1 MLIVYGLAA
10 AVIILF
16 VIVFNRSDTGKQ
28 AGLIRLLV
36 SDRVKGGLKKVYLAE
51 DTFYK
56 GIEFYKKK
64 INVAVITVLAG
75 LLAAFAYE
83 LVSMG
88 SSGLINGNMIMR
100 NGYQGSPRN
109 VRIRVRDIQT
119 EESQVIDVK
128 VSERKYSIPELE
140 QMAAEADAV
149 ISEFMLAGNGSLDRI
164 TEDMDFPTSIK
175 GCPFRISWRTD
186 DPLLISSKG
195 VLDRE
200 RLNKLKEKKDISEG
214 IVIGIHAELSY
225 EDYLYEMHMTGRV
238 YQDNSDKEYSL
249 AEYLK
254 LMIDELD
261 LNTREDEYLVLP
273 ERVENIGLVYEEVGG
288 KKSVLLLLM
297 VIVAAAAMYFREDQE
312 LINRVRRRDME
323 LMNDYPVLVNKFV
336 LFYSAG
342 LTTRGIWSKLCRDY
356 RIKRDKDEKKN
367 RRDTGKKENNKRMD
381 INKKK
386 GRKYLYE
393 EMLLCEGWMNEGMGE
408 TAAYEAFAA
417 RCGLNRY
424 RQFISLISQAMG
436 KGRADLLPM
445 LEREAQDAFTER
457 KNRAKELGEEA
468 GTKLLFPMMLMLLIV
483 LIIVM
488 VPAFVAFRI

>member
-16 VIVFNRSDTGKQ
+16 MIVFNRSDVLKQ

-36 SDRVKGGLKKVYLAE
+36 NDRVKSGLKKVYLAE
-51 DTFYK
+51 DTFDK
-56 GIEFYKKK
+56 DIEFCKKK
-64 INVAVITVLAG
+64 INVTVVTVLAG

-140 QMAAEADAV
+140 RMAAEADAV
-149 ISEFMLAGNGSLDRI
+149 ISGVMLADNVNPDRI
-164 TEDMDFPTSIK
+164 TGDMDFPTSIK
-175 GCPFRISWRTD
+175 GYPFRISWRTD
-186 DPLLISSKG
+186 DPLLINSKG
-195 VLDRE
+195 VLNRE
-200 RLNKLKEKKDISEG
+200 RLDKLKEKKDISEG

-225 EDYLYEMHMTGRV
+225 EDYLYEMHMTTRV
-238 YQDNSDKEYSL
+238 YQDDADKEYSL

-261 LNTREDEYLVLP
+261 LNTREEEYLVLP
-273 ERVENIGLVYEEVGG
+273 ERVENIGLAYEEAGG
-288 KKSVLLLLM
+288 KKSAVLLLM
-297 VIVAAAAMYFREDQE
+297 VIVAATAIYFREDQE
-312 LINRVRRRDME
+312 VIDKVRRRDIE

-356 RIKRDKDEKKN
+356 RIKRDKDEKNN
-367 RRDTGKKENNKRMD
+367 RRNTGKKGSSKS

-386 GRKYLYE
+386 SRKYLYE

-408 TAAYEAFAA
+408 IAAYEAFAA

-468 GTKLLFPMMLMLLIV
+468 GTKMLFPMLLMLLIV

-488 VPAFVAFRI
+488 VPAFVTFRM